1 MLTTSLTL
9 NKEKW
14 KPIWNKAL
22 VFLFVATYFLDGITR
37 YKHLIIILMV
47 ITAIY
52 QVSRSPKSFPPL
64 FKNSVFYSVAVLSLI
79 LVYSILISPDMK
91 ESFKEFENTVLEGF
105 LLYTLLIPVLLKDET
120 KETVAKILLF
130 SFLTSLGLRCLAES
144 ILYIEDY
151 NKGIMPFMSYAH
163 RHMSDSMVFLFPALL
178 NIWLFRKNALKLV
191 FLVLSAI
198 YLFFILGT
206 LSRGAWLAVLIV
218 GALWAILNRQWKL
231 IGVGAILL
239 AIIGALVI
247 TQHNNQSDS
256 EHLLYKLQQTDSSS
270 RYTNGTQGTAWILIQ
285 ENPIK
290 GYGYGNDVYDGVYN
304 KRVVD
309 YPTWTFKESIGPH
322 NTILYIW
329 FSAGILGLASLA
341 YLYGAIIRE
350 TASSTF
356 RKAEISPYNAHLLL
370 FLSFV
375 GFYIVRGNF
384 EQVDIAQI
392 GIITGFLLALRNR
405 IKKRADTYYGISAF
419 FIIRAQSLIKPAF
432 HLFLEKLRYI
442 FPTIF

>member
-37 YKHLIIILMV
+37 YKHLIIILMI

-91 ESFKEFENTVLEGF
+91 GSFKEFENTVLEGF

-120 KETVAKILLF
+120 KETVAKIVLF

-151 NKGIMPFMSYAH
+151 NKGIMPFISYAH

-178 NIWLFRKNALKLV
+178 NIWLFRKNAIKLV

-206 LSRGAWLAVLIV
+206 LSRGAWLPVLIV
-218 GALWAILNRQWKL
+218 GVLWAILNRQWKL

-247 TQHNNQSDS
+247 TQHNNKPDP
-256 EHLLYKLQQTDSSS
+256 EHLLYKLQQTDSSY

-356 RKAEISPYNAHLLL
+356 RKVEISPYNAHLLL

-405 IKKRADTYYGISAF
+405 
-419 FIIRAQSLIKPAF
+419 
-432 HLFLEKLRYI
+432 
-442 FPTIF
+442 

>member
-105 LLYTLLIPVLLKDET
+105 LLYTLLIPVLLKDEA
-120 KETVAKILLF
+120 KETVAKIVLF

-405 IKKRADTYYGISAF
+405 
-419 FIIRAQSLIKPAF
+419 
-432 HLFLEKLRYI
+432 
-442 FPTIF
+442 

>member
-64 FKNSVFYSVAVLSLI
+64 FKNSIFYSVAVLSLI

-120 KETVAKILLF
+120 KETVAKIVLF

-309 YPTWTFKESIGPH
+309 YPMWTFKESIGPH

-356 RKAEISPYNAHLLL
+356 RKVEISPYNAHLLL

-384 EQVDIAQI
+384 EQVDIAQT

-405 IKKRADTYYGISAF
+405 
-419 FIIRAQSLIKPAF
+419 
-432 HLFLEKLRYI
+432 
-442 FPTIF
+442 

>member
-37 YKHLIIILMV
+37 YKHLIIILMI

-91 ESFKEFENTVLEGF
+91 GSFKEFENTVLEGF

-120 KETVAKILLF
+120 KETVAKIVLF

-151 NKGIMPFMSYAH
+151 NKGIMPFISYAH

-178 NIWLFRKNALKLV
+178 NIWLFRKNAIKLV

-218 GALWAILNRQWKL
+218 GVLWAILNRQWKL

-247 TQHNNQSDS
+247 TQHNNKPDP
-256 EHLLYKLQQTDSSS
+256 EHLLYKLQQTDSSY

-329 FSAGILGLASLA
+329 FSAGILGLASLV

-356 RKAEISPYNAHLLL
+356 RKVEISPYNAHLLL

-405 IKKRADTYYGISAF
+405 
-419 FIIRAQSLIKPAF
+419 
-432 HLFLEKLRYI
+432 
-442 FPTIF
+442 

>member
-37 YKHLIIILMV
+37 YKHLIIILMI

-64 FKNSVFYSVAVLSLI
+64 FKNSLFYSVAVLSLI

-91 ESFKEFENTVLEGF
+91 GSFKEFENTVLEGF

-120 KETVAKILLF
+120 KETVAKIVLF

-151 NKGIMPFMSYAH
+151 NKGIMPFISYAH

-178 NIWLFRKNALKLV
+178 NIWLFRKNAIKLV

-218 GALWAILNRQWKL
+218 GVLWAILNRQWKL

-247 TQHNNQSDS
+247 SQHNNKPDP
-256 EHLLYKLQQTDSSS
+256 EHLLYKLQQTDSSY

-329 FSAGILGLASLA
+329 FSAGILGLASLV

-356 RKAEISPYNAHLLL
+356 RKVEISPYNAHLLL
-370 FLSFV
+370 FLSFI

-405 IKKRADTYYGISAF
+405 
-419 FIIRAQSLIKPAF
+419 
-432 HLFLEKLRYI
+432 
-442 FPTIF
+442 

>member
-64 FKNSVFYSVAVLSLI
+64 FKNSIFYSVAVLSLI

-120 KETVAKILLF
+120 KETVAKVVLF

-256 EHLLYKLQQTDSSS
+256 EHLLYKLQQTDSSP

-356 RKAEISPYNAHLLL
+356 RKVEISPYNAHLLL

-384 EQVDIAQI
+384 EQVDIAQT

-405 IKKRADTYYGISAF
+405 
-419 FIIRAQSLIKPAF
+419 
-432 HLFLEKLRYI
+432 
-442 FPTIF
+442 

>member
-64 FKNSVFYSVAVLSLI
+64 FKNSIFYSVAVLSLI
-79 LVYSILISPDMK
+79 LVYSLLISPDMK

-120 KETVAKILLF
+120 KETVAKIVLF

-356 RKAEISPYNAHLLL
+356 RKVEISPYNAHLLL

-384 EQVDIAQI
+384 EQVDIAQT

-405 IKKRADTYYGISAF
+405 
-419 FIIRAQSLIKPAF
+419 
-432 HLFLEKLRYI
+432 
-442 FPTIF
+442 

>member
-1 MLTTSLTL
+1 MLTISLTL

-64 FKNSVFYSVAVLSLI
+64 FKNSIFYSVAVLSLI

-120 KETVAKILLF
+120 KETVAKVVLF

-356 RKAEISPYNAHLLL
+356 RKVEISPYNAHLLL

-384 EQVDIAQI
+384 EQVDIAQT

-405 IKKRADTYYGISAF
+405 
-419 FIIRAQSLIKPAF
+419 
-432 HLFLEKLRYI
+432 
-442 FPTIF
+442 

>member
-105 LLYTLLIPVLLKDET
+105 LLYTLLIPVLLKDEA
-120 KETVAKILLF
+120 KETVAKIVLF

-151 NKGIMPFMSYAH
+151 NKGIMPFISYAH

-178 NIWLFRKNALKLV
+178 NIWLFRKNAIKLV

-218 GALWAILNRQWKL
+218 GVLWAILNRQWKL

-247 TQHNNQSDS
+247 TQHNNKPDP
-256 EHLLYKLQQTDSSS
+256 EHLLYKLQQTDSSY

-329 FSAGILGLASLA
+329 FSAGILGLASLV

-350 TASSTF
+350 TVSSTF
-356 RKAEISPYNAHLLL
+356 RKVEISPYNAHLLL

-405 IKKRADTYYGISAF
+405 
-419 FIIRAQSLIKPAF
+419 
-432 HLFLEKLRYI
+432 
-442 FPTIF
+442 

>member
-64 FKNSVFYSVAVLSLI
+64 FKNSIFYSVAVLSLI

-120 KETVAKILLF
+120 KETVAKIVLF

-322 NTILYIW
+322 NTILYVW

-356 RKAEISPYNAHLLL
+356 RKVEISPYNAHLLL

-384 EQVDIAQI
+384 EQVDIAQT

-405 IKKRADTYYGISAF
+405 
-419 FIIRAQSLIKPAF
+419 
-432 HLFLEKLRYI
+432 
-442 FPTIF
+442 

>member
-64 FKNSVFYSVAVLSLI
+64 FKNSIFYSVAVLSLI

-120 KETVAKILLF
+120 KETVAKIVLF

-329 FSAGILGLASLA
+329 FSAGILGLARLA

-356 RKAEISPYNAHLLL
+356 RKVEISPYNAHLLL

-384 EQVDIAQI
+384 EQVDIAQT

-405 IKKRADTYYGISAF
+405 
-419 FIIRAQSLIKPAF
+419 
-432 HLFLEKLRYI
+432 
-442 FPTIF
+442 

>member
-22 VFLFVATYFLDGITR
+22 IFLFVATYFLDGITR

-64 FKNSVFYSVAVLSLI
+64 FKNSIFYSVAVLSLI

-120 KETVAKILLF
+120 KETVAKVVLF

-356 RKAEISPYNAHLLL
+356 RKVEISPYNAHLLL

-384 EQVDIAQI
+384 EQVDIAQT

-405 IKKRADTYYGISAF
+405 
-419 FIIRAQSLIKPAF
+419 
-432 HLFLEKLRYI
+432 
-442 FPTIF
+442 

>member
-64 FKNSVFYSVAVLSLI
+64 FKNSIFYSVAVLSLI

-120 KETVAKILLF
+120 KETVAKIVLF

-256 EHLLYKLQQTDSSS
+256 EHLLYKLQKTDSSS

-356 RKAEISPYNAHLLL
+356 RKVEISPYNAHLLL

-384 EQVDIAQI
+384 EQVDIAQT

-405 IKKRADTYYGISAF
+405 
-419 FIIRAQSLIKPAF
+419 
-432 HLFLEKLRYI
+432 
-442 FPTIF
+442 

>member
-120 KETVAKILLF
+120 KETVAKIVLF

-239 AIIGALVI
+239 VMIGALVI

-356 RKAEISPYNAHLLL
+356 RKVEISPYNAHLLL

-405 IKKRADTYYGISAF
+405 
-419 FIIRAQSLIKPAF
+419 
-432 HLFLEKLRYI
+432 
-442 FPTIF
+442 

>member
-37 YKHLIIILMV
+37 YKHLIIILMI

-64 FKNSVFYSVAVLSLI
+64 FKNSLFYSVAVLSLI

-91 ESFKEFENTVLEGF
+91 GSFKEFENTVLEGF

-120 KETVAKILLF
+120 KETVAKIVLF

-151 NKGIMPFMSYAH
+151 NKGIMPFISYAH

-178 NIWLFRKNALKLV
+178 NIWLFRKNAIKLV

-218 GALWAILNRQWKL
+218 GVLWAILNRQWKL

-247 TQHNNQSDS
+247 TQHNNKPDP
-256 EHLLYKLQQTDSSS
+256 EHLLYKLQQIDSSY

-290 GYGYGNDVYDGVYN
+290 GYGYGNDVYDSVYN

-329 FSAGILGLASLA
+329 FSAGILGLASLV

-356 RKAEISPYNAHLLL
+356 RKVEISPYNAHLLL
-370 FLSFV
+370 FLSFI

-405 IKKRADTYYGISAF
+405 
-419 FIIRAQSLIKPAF
+419 
-432 HLFLEKLRYI
+432 
-442 FPTIF
+442 

>member
-52 QVSRSPKSFPPL
+52 QVSRSPKSFSPL

-120 KETVAKILLF
+120 KETVAKIVLF

-151 NKGIMPFMSYAH
+151 NKGIMPFISYAH
-163 RHMSDSMVFLFPALL
+163 LHMSDSMVFLFPALL
-178 NIWLFRKNALKLV
+178 NIWLFRKNAIKLV

-218 GALWAILNRQWKL
+218 GVLWAILNRQWKL

-247 TQHNNQSDS
+247 TQHNNKPDP
-256 EHLLYKLQQTDSSS
+256 EHLLYKLQQTDSSY

-329 FSAGILGLASLA
+329 FSAGILGLASLV

-356 RKAEISPYNAHLLL
+356 RKVEISPYNAHLLL

-405 IKKRADTYYGISAF
+405 
-419 FIIRAQSLIKPAF
+419 
-432 HLFLEKLRYI
+432 
-442 FPTIF
+442 

>member
-1 MLTTSLTL
+1 
-9 NKEKW
+9 
-14 KPIWNKAL
+14 AL

-37 YKHLIIILMV
+37 YKHLIIILMI

-91 ESFKEFENTVLEGF
+91 GSFKEFENTVLEGF

-120 KETVAKILLF
+120 KETVAKIVLF

-151 NKGIMPFMSYAH
+151 NKGIMPFISYAH

-178 NIWLFRKNALKLV
+178 NIWLFRKNAIKLV

-218 GALWAILNRQWKL
+218 GVLWAILNRQWKL

-247 TQHNNQSDS
+247 TQHNNKPDP
-256 EHLLYKLQQTDSSS
+256 EHLLYKLQQTDSSY

-356 RKAEISPYNAHLLL
+356 RKVEISPYNAHLLL

-405 IKKRADTYYGISAF
+405 
-419 FIIRAQSLIKPAF
+419 
-432 HLFLEKLRYI
+432 
-442 FPTIF
+442 

>member
-64 FKNSVFYSVAVLSLI
+64 FKNSIFYSVAVLSLI

-120 KETVAKILLF
+120 KETVAKIVLF

-329 FSAGILGLASLA
+329 FSAGILGLASRA

-356 RKAEISPYNAHLLL
+356 RKVEISPYNAHLLL

-384 EQVDIAQI
+384 EQVDIAQT

-405 IKKRADTYYGISAF
+405 
-419 FIIRAQSLIKPAF
+419 
-432 HLFLEKLRYI
+432 
-442 FPTIF
+442 

>member
-37 YKHLIIILMV
+37 YKHLIIILMI

-64 FKNSVFYSVAVLSLI
+64 FKNSLFYSVAVLSLI

-91 ESFKEFENTVLEGF
+91 GSFKEFENTVLEGF

-120 KETVAKILLF
+120 KETVAKIVLF

-151 NKGIMPFMSYAH
+151 NKGIMPFISYAH

-178 NIWLFRKNALKLV
+178 NIWLFRKNAIKLV

-198 YLFFILGT
+198 YLFFILGI

-218 GALWAILNRQWKL
+218 GVLWAILNRQWKL

-247 TQHNNQSDS
+247 TQHNNKPDP
-256 EHLLYKLQQTDSSS
+256 EHLLYKLQQTDSSY

-290 GYGYGNDVYDGVYN
+290 GYGYGNDVYDSVYN

-329 FSAGILGLASLA
+329 FSAGILGLASLV

-356 RKAEISPYNAHLLL
+356 RKVEISPYNAHLLL
-370 FLSFV
+370 FLSFI

-405 IKKRADTYYGISAF
+405 
-419 FIIRAQSLIKPAF
+419 
-432 HLFLEKLRYI
+432 
-442 FPTIF
+442 

>member
-52 QVSRSPKSFPPL
+52 QVSRPPKSFPPL
-64 FKNSVFYSVAVLSLI
+64 FKNSIFYSVAVLSLI

-120 KETVAKILLF
+120 KETVAKVVLF

-356 RKAEISPYNAHLLL
+356 RKVEISPYNAHLLL

-384 EQVDIAQI
+384 EQVDIAQT

-405 IKKRADTYYGISAF
+405 
-419 FIIRAQSLIKPAF
+419 
-432 HLFLEKLRYI
+432 
-442 FPTIF
+442 

>member
-37 YKHLIIILMV
+37 YKHLIIILMI

-52 QVSRSPKSFPPL
+52 QVSRSPKSFLPL

-91 ESFKEFENTVLEGF
+91 GSFKEFENTVLEGF

-120 KETVAKILLF
+120 KETVAKIVLF

-405 IKKRADTYYGISAF
+405 
-419 FIIRAQSLIKPAF
+419 
-432 HLFLEKLRYI
+432 
-442 FPTIF
+442 

>member
-64 FKNSVFYSVAVLSLI
+64 FKNSIFYSVAVLSLI

-91 ESFKEFENTVLEGF
+91 ESFKEFENTVPEGF

-120 KETVAKILLF
+120 KETVAKIVLF

-356 RKAEISPYNAHLLL
+356 RKVEISPYNAHLLL

-384 EQVDIAQI
+384 EQVDIAQT

-405 IKKRADTYYGISAF
+405 
-419 FIIRAQSLIKPAF
+419 
-432 HLFLEKLRYI
+432 
-442 FPTIF
+442 

>member
-64 FKNSVFYSVAVLSLI
+64 FKNSIFYSVAVLSLI

-120 KETVAKILLF
+120 KETVAKVVLF

-322 NTILYIW
+322 NTIPYIW

-356 RKAEISPYNAHLLL
+356 RKVEISPYNAHLLL

-384 EQVDIAQI
+384 EQVDIAQT

-405 IKKRADTYYGISAF
+405 
-419 FIIRAQSLIKPAF
+419 
-432 HLFLEKLRYI
+432 
-442 FPTIF
+442 

>member
-120 KETVAKILLF
+120 KETVAKIVLF

-151 NKGIMPFMSYAH
+151 NKGIMPFISYAH

-178 NIWLFRKNALKLV
+178 NIWLFRKNAIKFV

-218 GALWAILNRQWKL
+218 GVLWAILNRQWKL

-247 TQHNNQSDS
+247 TQHNNKPDP
-256 EHLLYKLQQTDSSS
+256 EHLLYKLQQTDSSY

-329 FSAGILGLASLA
+329 FSAGILGLASLV

-350 TASSTF
+350 TASSTL
-356 RKAEISPYNAHLLL
+356 RKVEISPYNAHLLL

-405 IKKRADTYYGISAF
+405 
-419 FIIRAQSLIKPAF
+419 
-432 HLFLEKLRYI
+432 
-442 FPTIF
+442 

>member
-37 YKHLIIILMV
+37 YKHLIIILMI

-91 ESFKEFENTVLEGF
+91 GSFKEFENTVLEGF

-120 KETVAKILLF
+120 KETVAKIVLF

-151 NKGIMPFMSYAH
+151 NKGIMPFISYAH

-178 NIWLFRKNALKLV
+178 NIWLFRKNAIKLV

-218 GALWAILNRQWKL
+218 GVLWAILNRQWKL

-247 TQHNNQSDS
+247 TQHNNKPDP
-256 EHLLYKLQQTDSSS
+256 EHLLYKLQQTDSSY

-290 GYGYGNDVYDGVYN
+290 GYDYGNDVYDGVYN

-356 RKAEISPYNAHLLL
+356 RKVEISPYNAHLLL

-405 IKKRADTYYGISAF
+405 
-419 FIIRAQSLIKPAF
+419 
-432 HLFLEKLRYI
+432 
-442 FPTIF
+442 

>member
-120 KETVAKILLF
+120 KETVAKIV
-130 SFLTSLGLRCLAES
+130 LTSLGLRCLAES

-151 NKGIMPFMSYAH
+151 NKGIMPFISYAH

-178 NIWLFRKNALKLV
+178 NIWLFRKNAIKLV

-218 GALWAILNRQWKL
+218 GVLWAILNRQWKL

-247 TQHNNQSDS
+247 TQHNNKPDP
-256 EHLLYKLQQTDSSS
+256 EHLLYKLQQTDSSY

-290 GYGYGNDVYDGVYN
+290 GYGYGNDMYDGVYN

-356 RKAEISPYNAHLLL
+356 RKVEISPYNAHLLL

-405 IKKRADTYYGISAF
+405 
-419 FIIRAQSLIKPAF
+419 
-432 HLFLEKLRYI
+432 
-442 FPTIF
+442 

>member
-120 KETVAKILLF
+120 KETVAKIVLF

-151 NKGIMPFMSYAH
+151 NKGIMPFISYAH

-178 NIWLFRKNALKLV
+178 NIWLFRKNAIKLV

-206 LSRGAWLAVLIV
+206 LSARGMV
-218 GALWAILNRQWKL
+218 GGAHSRCSVGNTEPPMEVNRSWCHF
-231 IGVGAILL
+231 IS
-239 AIIGALVI
+239 
-247 TQHNNQSDS
+247 H
-256 EHLLYKLQQTDSSS
+256 Y
-270 RYTNGTQGTAWILIQ
+270 RRF
-285 ENPIK
+285 
-290 GYGYGNDVYDGVYN
+290 GY
-304 KRVVD
+304 
-309 YPTWTFKESIGPH
+309 H
-322 NTILYIW
+322 
-329 FSAGILGLASLA
+329 
-341 YLYGAIIRE
+341 
-350 TASSTF
+350 ST
-356 RKAEISPYNAHLLL
+356 
-370 FLSFV
+370 
-375 GFYIVRGNF
+375 
-384 EQVDIAQI
+384 
-392 GIITGFLLALRNR
+392 
-405 IKKRADTYYGISAF
+405 
-419 FIIRAQSLIKPAF
+419 
-432 HLFLEKLRYI
+432 
-442 FPTIF
+442 

>member
-52 QVSRSPKSFPPL
+52 QVSRSPKSSPPL
-64 FKNSVFYSVAVLSLI
+64 FKNSIFYSVAVLSLI

-120 KETVAKILLF
+120 KETVAKIVLF

-356 RKAEISPYNAHLLL
+356 RKVEISPYNAHLLL

-384 EQVDIAQI
+384 EQVDIAQT

-405 IKKRADTYYGISAF
+405 
-419 FIIRAQSLIKPAF
+419 
-432 HLFLEKLRYI
+432 
-442 FPTIF
+442 

>member
-37 YKHLIIILMV
+37 YKHLIIILMI

-91 ESFKEFENTVLEGF
+91 GSFKEFENTVLEGF

-120 KETVAKILLF
+120 KETVSKIVLF

-247 TQHNNQSDS
+247 TQHNNKPDP
-256 EHLLYKLQQTDSSS
+256 EHLLYKLQQTDSSY

-356 RKAEISPYNAHLLL
+356 RKVEISPYNAHLLL

-405 IKKRADTYYGISAF
+405 
-419 FIIRAQSLIKPAF
+419 
-432 HLFLEKLRYI
+432 
-442 FPTIF
+442 

>member
-64 FKNSVFYSVAVLSLI
+64 FKNSIFYSVAVLSLI

-120 KETVAKILLF
+120 KETVAKIVLF

-356 RKAEISPYNAHLLL
+356 RKVEISPYNAHLLL

-384 EQVDIAQI
+384 EQVDITQT

-405 IKKRADTYYGISAF
+405 
-419 FIIRAQSLIKPAF
+419 
-432 HLFLEKLRYI
+432 
-442 FPTIF
+442 

>member
-37 YKHLIIILMV
+37 YKHLIIILMI

-91 ESFKEFENTVLEGF
+91 GSFKEFENTVLEGF

-120 KETVAKILLF
+120 KETVAKIVLF

-151 NKGIMPFMSYAH
+151 NKGIMPFISYAH

-178 NIWLFRKNALKLV
+178 NIWLFRKNAIKLV

-218 GALWAILNRQWKL
+218 GVLWAILNRQWKL

-247 TQHNNQSDS
+247 TQHNNKPDP
-256 EHLLYKLQQTDSSS
+256 EHLLYKLQQTDSSY

-309 YPTWTFKESIGPH
+309 YPTWNFKESIGPH

-356 RKAEISPYNAHLLL
+356 RKVEISPYNAHLLL

-405 IKKRADTYYGISAF
+405 
-419 FIIRAQSLIKPAF
+419 
-432 HLFLEKLRYI
+432 
-442 FPTIF
+442 

>member
-64 FKNSVFYSVAVLSLI
+64 FKNSVFYSVAVLLLI

-120 KETVAKILLF
+120 KETIAKIVLF

-151 NKGIMPFMSYAH
+151 NKGIMPFISYAH

-178 NIWLFRKNALKLV
+178 NIWLFRKNSIKLV

-218 GALWAILNRQWKL
+218 GVLWAILNRQWKL

-247 TQHNNQSDS
+247 TQHTNKPDP
-256 EHLLYKLQQTDSSS
+256 EHLLYKLQQTDSSY

-290 GYGYGNDVYDGVYN
+290 GYGYGNDVYDSVYN

-356 RKAEISPYNAHLLL
+356 RKVEISPYNAHLLL

-405 IKKRADTYYGISAF
+405 
-419 FIIRAQSLIKPAF
+419 
-432 HLFLEKLRYI
+432 
-442 FPTIF
+442 

>member
-37 YKHLIIILMV
+37 YKHLIIILMI

-91 ESFKEFENTVLEGF
+91 GSFKEFENTVLEGF

-120 KETVAKILLF
+120 KETVSKIVLF

-151 NKGIMPFMSYAH
+151 NKGIMPFISYAH

-178 NIWLFRKNALKLV
+178 NIWLFRKNAIKLV

-218 GALWAILNRQWKL
+218 GVLWAILNRQWRL

-247 TQHNNQSDS
+247 TQHNNKPDP
-256 EHLLYKLQQTDSSS
+256 EHLLYKLQQTDSSY

-304 KRVVD
+304 KRVID

-356 RKAEISPYNAHLLL
+356 RKVEISPYNAHLLL

-405 IKKRADTYYGISAF
+405 
-419 FIIRAQSLIKPAF
+419 
-432 HLFLEKLRYI
+432 
-442 FPTIF
+442 

>member
-120 KETVAKILLF
+120 KETVAKIVLF

-247 TQHNNQSDS
+247 TQHNNQPDS

-290 GYGYGNDVYDGVYN
+290 GYGHGNDVYDGVYN

-356 RKAEISPYNAHLLL
+356 RKVEISPYNAHLLL

-405 IKKRADTYYGISAF
+405 
-419 FIIRAQSLIKPAF
+419 
-432 HLFLEKLRYI
+432 
-442 FPTIF
+442 

>member
-64 FKNSVFYSVAVLSLI
+64 FKNSIFYSVAVLSLI

-120 KETVAKILLF
+120 KETVAKIVLF

-356 RKAEISPYNAHLLL
+356 RKVEISPYNAHLLL

-384 EQVDIAQI
+384 EQVDIAQ
-392 GIITGFLLALRNR
+392 T
-405 IKKRADTYYGISAF
+405 
-419 FIIRAQSLIKPAF
+419 
-432 HLFLEKLRYI
+432 
-442 FPTIF
+442 

>member
-120 KETVAKILLF
+120 KETVAKIVLF

-151 NKGIMPFMSYAH
+151 NKGIMPFISYAH

-178 NIWLFRKNALKLV
+178 NIWLFRKNAIKLV

-218 GALWAILNRQWKL
+218 GVLWAILNRQWKL

-247 TQHNNQSDS
+247 TQHNNKPDP
-256 EHLLYKLQQTDSSS
+256 EHLLYKLQQTDSSY

-290 GYGYGNDVYDGVYN
+290 GYGYCNDVYDSVYN

-356 RKAEISPYNAHLLL
+356 RKVEISPYNAHLLL

-405 IKKRADTYYGISAF
+405 
-419 FIIRAQSLIKPAF
+419 
-432 HLFLEKLRYI
+432 
-442 FPTIF
+442 

>member
-37 YKHLIIILMV
+37 YKHLIIILMI
-47 ITAIY
+47 ITAVY

-91 ESFKEFENTVLEGF
+91 GSFKEFENTVLEGF

-120 KETVAKILLF
+120 KETVAKIVLF

-405 IKKRADTYYGISAF
+405 
-419 FIIRAQSLIKPAF
+419 
-432 HLFLEKLRYI
+432 
-442 FPTIF
+442 

>member
-64 FKNSVFYSVAVLSLI
+64 FKNSLFYSIAVLSLI

-91 ESFKEFENTVLEGF
+91 GSFKEFENTVLEGF

-120 KETVAKILLF
+120 KETVSKIVLF

-151 NKGIMPFMSYAH
+151 NKGIMPFISYAH

-178 NIWLFRKNALKLV
+178 NIWLFRKNAIKLV

-218 GALWAILNRQWKL
+218 GVLWAILNRQWKL

-247 TQHNNQSDS
+247 TQHNNKPDP
-256 EHLLYKLQQTDSSS
+256 EHLLYKLQQTDSSY

-290 GYGYGNDVYDGVYN
+290 GYGYGNDVYDSVYN

-329 FSAGILGLASLA
+329 FSAGILGLASLV

-356 RKAEISPYNAHLLL
+356 RKVEISPYNAHLLL
-370 FLSFV
+370 FLSFI

-405 IKKRADTYYGISAF
+405 
-419 FIIRAQSLIKPAF
+419 
-432 HLFLEKLRYI
+432 
-442 FPTIF
+442 

>member
-120 KETVAKILLF
+120 KETVAKIVLF

-151 NKGIMPFMSYAH
+151 NKGIMPFISYAH

-178 NIWLFRKNALKLV
+178 NIWLFRKNAIKLV

-206 LSRGAWLAVLIV
+206 LSRGAWAWLAVLIV
-218 GALWAILNRQWKL
+218 GVLWAILNRQWKL

-247 TQHNNQSDS
+247 TQHNNKPDP
-256 EHLLYKLQQTDSSS
+256 EHLLYKLQQTDSSY

-356 RKAEISPYNAHLLL
+356 RKVEISPYNAHLLL

-405 IKKRADTYYGISAF
+405 
-419 FIIRAQSLIKPAF
+419 
-432 HLFLEKLRYI
+432 
-442 FPTIF
+442 